1 MTQRKLSIIIQPVVQ
16 TLEKTMDALTT
27 QFVSD
32 VDRLGILLAQIADLT
47 KEANAIKADLKGDT
61 QFKTFEGN
69 LFRAVVVEQEKTTY
83 DSEVLKLAAD
93 PAILEL
99 AKRESFVVSV
109 KVTARAAD

>member
-1 MTQRKLSIIIQPVVQ
+1 MN
-16 TLEKTMDALTT
+16 TT
-27 QFVSD
+27 THFSSD

-47 KEANAIKADLKGDT
+47 KEANAIKADLKGWA

-69 LFRAVVVEQEKTTY
+69 LFRAVVVEQEKITY
-83 DSEVLKLAAD
+83 DTDVLKTAAD

-99 AKRESFVVSV
+99 AKRESFVMSV

>member
-1 MTQRKLSIIIQPVVQ
+1 MNTIFIS
-16 TLEKTMDALTT
+16 E
-27 QFVSD
+27 
-32 VDRLGILLAQIADLT
+32 VDRLGLLLAQIADLT
-47 KEANAIKADLKGDT
+47 KEANAIKAGIKADT
-61 QFKTFEGN
+61 RSKTFEGN

>member
-1 MTQRKLSIIIQPVVQ
+1 
-16 TLEKTMDALTT
+16 MDALTT

-47 KEANAIKADLKGDT
+47 KEANAIKADLKGYT

-69 LFRAVVVEQEKTTY
+69 LFRAVVIEQEKITY
-83 DSEVLKLAAD
+83 DTDVLKTAAD

>member
-1 MTQRKLSIIIQPVVQ
+1 MS
-16 TLEKTMDALTT
+16 TLFMSE
-27 QFVSD
+27 

-47 KEANAIKADLKGDT
+47 KEANSIKAGIKNQT

-69 LFRAVVVEQEKTTY
+69 LFRAVVIEQEKTTY

>member
-1 MTQRKLSIIIQPVVQ
+1 
-16 TLEKTMDALTT
+16 MDALTT

-47 KEANAIKADLKGDT
+47 KEANAIKADLKGYT